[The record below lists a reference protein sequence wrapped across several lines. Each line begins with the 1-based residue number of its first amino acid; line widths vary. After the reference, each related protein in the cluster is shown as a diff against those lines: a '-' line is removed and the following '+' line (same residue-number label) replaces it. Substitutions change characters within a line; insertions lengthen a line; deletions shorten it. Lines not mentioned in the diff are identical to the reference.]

1 MAEDTRKRRSWG
13 LIGLIFPSLFWLV
26 VFFAIPL
33 LIVLAMS
40 FGERGTY
47 GGVEWNLNLE
57 NFVRFLNPADPL
69 YMRIFGRTIVI
80 AAVTTLLAFLIGYP
94 LAFWVASQHP
104 KKRNTLILLLMVPFW
119 TNFLVRTYA
128 WILILR
134 DQGVINTFWTGTLHH
149 WFVSIQAFAPWL
161 PIAGLVNLTGNSLS
175 LFGTD
180 LAIIIGLVYGWL
192 PDMVLPCY
200 AAIERL
206 DQSLVEAALDLYA
219 NRASAFLRVI
229 FPLTLPGV
237 VAGSI
242 LVFIPS
248 LGAYVTPDLLGGAKS
263 IMLGNVIYSQ
273 FMSARDYPFGAAI
286 SFVLMAMMLIGTL
299 IYFRST
305 SSSDRSANTT
315 IQEEG
320 R

>member
-1 MAEDTRKRRSWG
+1 MQTDKRKNWRVF
-13 LIGLIFPSLFWLV
+13 GLIFPSLFWLV

-33 LIVLAMS
+33 VLVLAMS

-57 NFVRFLNPADPL
+57 NFARFFDFSDPL
-69 YMRIFGRTIVI
+69 YLRIFGRTLYI
-80 AAVTTLLAFLIGYP
+80 ATITTVVSFLIGYP
-94 LAFWVASQHP
+94 MAFWIASQP
-104 KKRNTLILLLMVPFW
+104 AKRRNSLLMMLMLPFW

-134 DQGVINTFWTGTLHH
+134 DQGVINTIWVGHIHNAALWLENTL
-149 WFVSIQAFAPWL
+149 PWL
-161 PIAGLVNLTGNSLS
+161 PLEGFVQVTANPLP
-175 LFGTD
+175 LFGTT
-180 LAIIIGLVYGWL
+180 LAIVIGLVYGWL

-200 AAIERL
+200 AAIERF
-206 DQSLVEAALDLYA
+206 DGSLVEAAQDLYA
-219 NRASAFLRVI
+219 NRMQAFFRVI

-263 IMLGNVIYSQ
+263 VMIGNVIYSQ
-273 FMSARDYPFGAAI
+273 FMSARDYPFGATI
-286 SFVLMAMMLIGTL
+286 SFVLMALMLAGTL
-299 IYFRST
+299 FYFRFT
-305 SSSDRSANTT
+305 VAGQKGEPNH
-315 IQEEG
+315 G
-320 R
+320 

>member
-1 MAEDTRKRRSWG
+1 MKNAKAHKWRVFG
-13 LIGLIFPSLFWLV
+13 LVFPSLFWLV

-33 LIVLAMS
+33 VLVLAMS

-47 GGVEWNLNLE
+47 GGVVWNLNLQ
-57 NFVRFLNPADPL
+57 NFTRFINLEDLL
-69 YMRIFGRTIVI
+69 YLRIFGRTIYI
-80 AAVTTLLAFLIGYP
+80 AMITTLICFMIGYP
-94 LAFWVASQHP
+94 LAFWIASQSQA
-104 KKRNTLILLLMVPFW
+104 KRNSLLLLLMVPFW

-134 DQGVINTFWTGTLHH
+134 DQGVVNTIWAGHLHNLV
-149 WFVSIQAFAPWL
+149 VSLMNIAPWL
-161 PIAGLVNLTGNSLS
+161 PLDWLVGATANPLPI
-175 LFGTD
+175 FGTN

-200 AAIERL
+200 AAIERF
-206 DQSLVEAALDLYA
+206 DYSLVEAAQDLYA
-219 NRASAFLRVI
+219 NRVKAFLRVI

-263 IMLGNVIYSQ
+263 MMIGNVIYSQ

-286 SFVLMAMMLIGTL
+286 SFVLMTIMVVATL
-299 IYFRST
+299 IYFRYTVVSERGVE
-305 SSSDRSANTT
+305 D
-315 IQEEG
+315 G
-320 R
+320 V

>member
-1 MAEDTRKRRSWG
+1 MNKTNRHKNWR
-13 LIGLIFPSLFWLV
+13 LFGLIFPSLFWLI

-33 LIVLAMS
+33 VIVLAMS

-47 GGVEWNLNLE
+47 GGVEWNLNLR
-57 NFVRFLNPADPL
+57 NFARFLNPADPL
-69 YMRIFGRTIVI
+69 YMRIFGRTLLI
-80 AAVTTLLAFLIGYP
+80 AALTTILSFLIGYP
-94 LAFWVASQHP
+94 LAFWIASHP
-104 KKRNTLILLLMVPFW
+104 PKRRGTLILLLMVPFW

-134 DQGVINTFWTGTLHH
+134 DQGIVNTIWTGALNR
-149 WFVSIQAFAPWL
+149 WFVALGVALPWL
-161 PIAGLVNLTGNSLS
+161 PLEGLIQATGVPLP

-180 LAIIIGLVYGWL
+180 LAIVIGLVYGWL

-200 AAIERL
+200 AAVERM
-206 DQSLVEAALDLYA
+206 DHSLVEAAQDLYA
-219 NRASAFLRVI
+219 NRVKVFFRVI
-229 FPLTLPGV
+229 LPLTLPGV

-248 LGAYVTPDLLGGAKS
+248 LGAYITPDLLGGAKS
-263 IMLGNVIYSQ
+263 VMIGNVIYSQ

-299 IYFRST
+299 IYFRSL
-305 SSSDRSANTT
+305 SSSDQGETHEPQA
-315 IQEEG
+315 
-320 R
+320 

>member
-1 MAEDTRKRRSWG
+1 MSEKKSRKKWRLFG
-13 LIGLIFPSLFWLV
+13 LILPSLFWLV

-33 LIVLAMS
+33 VIVMAMS

-47 GGVEWNLNLE
+47 GGIEWNLNIQ
-57 NFVRFLNPADPL
+57 NFVRFLNPEDTL
-69 YMRIFGRTIVI
+69 YLKIFGRTIII
-80 AAVTTLLAFLIGYP
+80 ALITTLVSLLIGYP
-94 LAFWVASQHP
+94 LSFWIASHSQ
-104 KKRNTLILLLMVPFW
+104 KKRNTLLLLLMVPFW

-134 DQGVINTFWTGTLHH
+134 DQGIINAVWTGAIHTGL
-149 WFVSIQAFAPWL
+149 VSIADSLPWL
-161 PIAGLVNLTGNSLS
+161 PIGDLVQLTANPLA

-200 AAIERL
+200 AVVERM
-206 DQSLVEAALDLYA
+206 DYAVVEAAQDLYA
-219 NRASAFLRVI
+219 NRFQAFIRVI

-263 IMLGNVIYSQ
+263 VMIGNVIYSQ

-286 SFVLMAMMLIGTL
+286 SFVLMAIMLIGTL

-305 SSSDRSANTT
+305 VSKEGEVY
-315 IQEEG
+315 EEAE
-320 R
+320 